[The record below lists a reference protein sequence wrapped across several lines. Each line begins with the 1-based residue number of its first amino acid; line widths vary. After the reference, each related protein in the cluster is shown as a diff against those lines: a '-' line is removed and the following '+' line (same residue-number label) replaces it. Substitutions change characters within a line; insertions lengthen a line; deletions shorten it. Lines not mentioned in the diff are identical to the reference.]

1 MLLRF
6 EDMTLQSISKPKNR
20 VPVEAKEELSLKT
33 KSNYI
38 TSVKMIGWKMTIKQ
52 IITAFLIND
61 VHCCILKISL
71 KRKTTQYVWLIL
83 LMASQKKQK
92 TTWRFRLKMAE
103 PISLWILFSPNL
115 LHRNHLMRVGDNS
128 DILISFSHHSVT
140 NNNSRMLTDT
150 NTLIIQ

>member
-1 MLLRF
+1 
-6 EDMTLQSISKPKNR
+6 
-20 VPVEAKEELSLKT
+20 
-33 KSNYI
+33 
-38 TSVKMIGWKMTIKQ
+38 
-52 IITAFLIND
+52 
-61 VHCCILKISL
+61 
-71 KRKTTQYVWLIL
+71 
-83 LMASQKKQK
+83 
-92 TTWRFRLKMAE
+92 MAE